1 MAHMDNVVNALQQT
15 PATNQRLR
23 RSDFDL
29 GAASPNQRS
38 RIARYE
44 AESPIAFR
52 DAPLRLAFT
61 VAEQFTTNATAG
73 DTETFNLSNDAIQTR
88 NTTNFILYE
97 GSSQVAPD
105 AVNYSGDSFDYT
117 DDGTSNVI
125 TAFYVAR
132 DPVSVEVE
140 KVAPKAQGSV
150 TDGVYDDVTT
160 TLNERDQNREPP
172 EWDFNTALEPV
183 VPRKWYVDVYAKG
196 DPALALTDENKNSP
210 QGVTAVNAVISLPIR
225 RAQQDVPNLGKAVKM
240 DILG

>member
-1 MAHMDNVVNALQQT
+1 MPSMESVVNRLQQT

-29 GAASPNQRS
+29 GAANANQRS
-38 RIARYE
+38 RIARFE
-44 AESPIAFR
+44 ADSPIAFR
-52 DAPLRLAFT
+52 DGTLRLAFT
-61 VAEQFTTNATAG
+61 VAEQFTTDATAG
-73 DTETFNLSNDAIQTR
+73 NVETFNLSNDALNSR

-97 GSSQVAPD
+97 GGAQVAAD
-105 AVNYSGDSFDYT
+105 AVDYAADSFDYT
-117 DDGTSNVI
+117 DDGTGNVL

-132 DPVSVEVE
+132 DPVGVEIE

-150 TDGVYDDVTT
+150 SEVVYDDVTA
-160 TLNERDQNREPP
+160 TLHARDQNREPP
-172 EWDFNTALEPV
+172 EWDFNSPLQAV
-183 VPRKWYVDVYAKG
+183 VPRKWYVDVYADG

-225 RAQQDVPNLGKAVKM
+225 RASQDVPNLGRAVKM